1 MIWQPPQ
8 LSPGIVPGFFWV
20 LFLAARAADQML
32 CDTSRMNSL
41 IISCSAHKL
50 PGSHRAVDLYQ
61 SRQFKIARQLQD
73 LGWSVFVLS
82 AKYGFIPGSEIIA
95 DYDQKMDRSRAD
107 QLADLL
113 PAIFPA
119 GPVYVYGGK
128 LYRDVVNSWADR
140 LGQLQPRE
148 LIGLNRGNGDHYRAL
163 AALLDS

>member
-1 MIWQPPQ
+1 M
-8 LSPGIVPGFFWV
+8 
-20 LFLAARAADQML
+20 
-32 CDTSRMNSL
+32 
-41 IISCSAHKL
+41 
-50 PGSHRAVDLYQ
+50 DLYQ
-61 SRQFKIARQLQD
+61 ARQFKIARQLQD

-82 AKYGFIPGSEIIA
+82 AKHGLIPGSEIIA
-95 DYDQKMDRSRAD
+95 DYDQKMDRARAD

-128 LYRDVVNSWADR
+128 LYRDLVKSWADQ
-140 LGQLQPRE
+140 LGLQLPHE